1 MRALLVAGALAA
13 LAYLTV
19 TQVVGPGVDPDT
31 PVIVYSADPVKV
43 ILPAEPDERD
53 IAGYVYSE
61 LVAIAKRESGVLA
74 EDLRSMSEDQDLLGW
89 IATTGSTRF
98 SSNQAAALAYP
109 LYGVTVN
116 DDAVTITT
124 TTVELL
130 PQHWAIGL
138 SIGHEDGHAIIN
150 RMLAESCGAALV
162 RSFAGGRLRGA
173 GLEVAIQNGLYEL
186 GDHAH
191 GRYHE
196 MVNGV
201 RSPAFARSA
210 RTAADEVIANGC

>member
-1 MRALLVAGALAA
+1 MRTLVVAGA
-13 LAYLTV
+13 YG
-19 TQVVGPGVDPDT
+19 QVVGPGVDPDT
-31 PVIVYSADPVKV
+31 PVVVYAADPVKV

-61 LVAIAKRESGVLA
+61 LVSTAKRESGILAADLRTMA
-74 EDLRSMSEDQDLLGW
+74 EDPALLDW
-89 IATTGSTRF
+89 IATSGSVRF

-109 LYGVTVN
+109 LYGVSVS
-116 DDAVTITT
+116 DDAVFITT

-162 RSFAGGRLRGA
+162 RSLAAGRLGGA
-173 GLEVAIQNGLYEL
+173 GLEAAIQNGLYDL
-186 GDHAH
+186 GDDAH

-210 RTAADEVIANGC
+210 RTAADEVISKHC